1 MKRRIEDINEKIK
14 KEDVAVI
21 SADDLS
27 DMLRNGEDVKI
38 KDVDVVTTATRGC
51 MSGTAVLSFR
61 FSDQGYLREE
71 DGQIEW
77 DTCDSRTC
85 TENVRDI

>member
-1 MKRRIEDINEKIK
+1 
-14 KEDVAVI
+14 V
-21 SADDLS
+21 
-27 DMLRNGEDVKI
+27 RNDEDVKI

-51 MSGTAVLSFR
+51 MSRTAAVLSFR

-85 TENVRDI
+85 TENVQDT